1 MDIIEISH
9 EAYIEFKNYLDNS
22 GIGGYNLRI
31 GYVGKDCNGA
41 VFNIEE
47 SSELPNDVV
56 VELNDLVFYIDEKL
70 IDEYKGFIIF
80 SNNENNGEGLE
91 LKPIKA
97 PPNPCIGCSG
107 C

>member
-1 MDIIEISH
+1 MDIIEISE
-9 EAYIEFKNYLDNS
+9 EAYNEFKAYLNNS
-22 GIGGYNLRI
+22 GVGSYNLRI

-41 VFNIEE
+41 IFNIEE
-47 SSELPNDVV
+47 SSELPNDLV
-56 VELNDLVFYIDEKL
+56 VELNELVLYIDEKL
-70 IDEYKGFIIF
+70 VNEYEGFIIL
-80 SNNENNGEGLE
+80 SNKENNGEGLE